1 MTFFIDLNKV
11 TPIDNVVVI
20 KDDDIINQTADM
32 IYSYVLTTNTLIN
45 FNEYGKPL
53 KYYGDLTFK
62 CDLSMDKIQELDVYI
77 LDMKHNDYDRLNPI
91 IEKLR
96 EFRDNEPLEFQEDLK
111 NITILKN
118 DDEIIE
124 FYLDLFFEPEL
135 SSEAKTELINK
146 GIIDV
151 NVCLDC
157 IKNDYPVY
165 EHNSYEDNFTVI
177 FRGE

>member
-62 CDLSMDKIQELDVYI
+62 FDLSLDKIEELDLYI
-77 LDMKHNDYDRLNPI
+77 LDMNLNHYDRLNPI

-96 EFRDNEPLEFQEDLK
+96 EFRDNEPLEFQEDLE
-111 NITILKN
+111 NITILEN
-118 DDEIIE
+118 DNEIIE

-135 SSEAKTELINK
+135 SSETKTNLINS

-151 NVCLDC
+151 NVCLDY
-157 IKNDYPVY
+157 IKNDYAVY
-165 EHNSYEDNFTVI
+165 ADNDFTVI